1 MENQTSMKEMQ
12 KEMQIRL
19 EGILKEMQIIKTEE
33 FRNSRVENQ
42 INVERLDNKIT
53 SLEERLEHRLKSQA
67 EQKSFCIQKL
77 GYRLLQHTIEDTDR
91 IK

>member
-1 MENQTSMKEMQ
+1 MQNKTQIRLEGSLKESQMENQTSMKEMQ

-42 INVERLDNKIT
+42 INIERLENNMMCQ
-53 SLEERLEHRLKSQA
+53 EERLEYKLKNHAQNPV
-67 EQKSFCIQKL
+67 E
-77 GYRLLQHTIEDTDR
+77 
-91 IK
+91 